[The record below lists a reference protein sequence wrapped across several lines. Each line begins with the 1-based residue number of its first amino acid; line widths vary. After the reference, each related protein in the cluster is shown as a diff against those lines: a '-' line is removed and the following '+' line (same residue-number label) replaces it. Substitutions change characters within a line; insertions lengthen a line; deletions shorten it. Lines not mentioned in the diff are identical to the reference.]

1 MTCGRFIGTGIKNN
15 NIHNELRQ
23 LASVPLLRNRR
34 QSARN
39 HSIQGDIPRNQY
51 GCDDGNISVK
61 TPMILRVQLDE
72 ERVSPINSIKNV
84 NKPSNITFENNATFR
99 VPDIVQIHHT
109 EDDSIPIDKKIC
121 KEKSAPVS
129 LYRFELFPWKIYSN
143 KNIKSINI

>member
-34 QSARN
+34 HSARN
-39 HSIQGDIPRNQY
+39 QSIHGDTPRNQY

-61 TPMILRVQLDE
+61 TPMILRVQFDE
-72 ERVSPINSIKNV
+72 KRMIPINSIKNV
-84 NKPSNITFENNATFR
+84 NRPSCITFENNAKFR
-99 VPDIVQIHHT
+99 VPDIVQIHHA

-121 KEKSAPVS
+121 KKKSASVS
-129 LYRFELFPWKIYSN
+129 VYRFEPFP
-143 KNIKSINI
+143 